1 MRLAIDARPAIDA
14 EKTGVGWY
22 TWHLLHRLPDV
33 DPETQYLAWYLH
45 AKGLLRDRRFFP
57 DAARRNFAE
66 HASRFPARLFSPI
79 ASRLHVPRVEWL
91 TPFDALFAPNFI
103 PPPTERPFV
112 VTVHDIAFAL
122 FPETA
127 RHLSPR
133 WHAGFRRG
141 IERAG
146 RILVPSAATREDLI
160 ERFHVVPQRV
170 LVVPLGVE
178 PAPSPS
184 HAEIASLRRRHRLD
198 SPYVLFLGGIER
210 RKNLPALVRAFATV
224 PQDLGVSLVLAGG
237 AVARDPGASAELEA
251 AVRSLSE
258 SVRRRVL
265 TTGYV
270 SEHDKAALLAG
281 AEALVYPSTYEGFG
295 FPVLEAMAAGT
306 PVVTS
311 DRSSLPEIA
320 GEAALLVDPSSA
332 DAIAHGIER
341 VLTDAELRARLR
353 KAGAERARSFTWE
366 RTARETA
373 ETLRAVAAEGPARQ
387 HGR

>member
-1 MRLAIDARPAIDA
+1 MRVAIDARPAIDA

-22 TWHLLHRLPDV
+22 TWHLLHRLPVV
-33 DPETQYLAWYLH
+33 DPETQYLAWYLY
-45 AKGLLRDRRFFP
+45 AKGLLRHRRFFP
-57 DAARRNFAE
+57 DAAGRNFAE

-91 TPFDALFAPNFI
+91 TPFDVLFAPNFI

-127 RHLSPR
+127 THLSPR

-146 RILVPSAATREDLI
+146 RILVPSAATRDDLV
-160 ERFHVVPQRV
+160 ERFRIPTERIR
-170 LVVPLGVE
+170 VVPLGVE
-178 PAPSPS
+178 PAPSPT
-184 HAEIASLRRRHRLD
+184 HVEIASVRHRHRLD
-198 SPYVLFLGGIER
+198 GPYVLFLGGIER
-210 RKNLPALVRAFATV
+210 RKNLPTLVRAFASL
-224 PQDLGVSLVLAGG
+224 PQNLGVSLVLAGG
-237 AVARDPGASAELEA
+237 VVARDPGASAELEA
-251 AVRSLSE
+251 VVRSLPE
-258 SVRRRVL
+258 TVRRRVVA
-265 TTGYV
+265 TGYV
-270 SEHDKAALLAG
+270 AEDDKAAILAG
-281 AEALVYPSTYEGFG
+281 AEALVFPSTYEGFG
-295 FPVLEAMAAGT
+295 FPVLEAMAAET

-320 GEAALLVDPSSA
+320 GEAALLVDPGSA
-332 DAIAHGIER
+332 DAIADGIER
-341 VLTDAELRARLR
+341 VLTDGELRARLR

-373 ETLRAVAAEGPARQ
+373 ETLRAVAAEGPARER
-387 HGR
+387 GR